1 MSKVKSQL
9 HDSRHVLL
17 AFTFQVQPVHN
28 KMILKYL
35 NSRHIVVIFTIDLR
49 RQTLYNLTWTILD
62 KWGSQMTG
70 KGGGVERLTDKLN
83 LTSAGDVTVSAPVQ
97 WVGIPWNFILYLVPS
112 MYSINIGCN
121 PSSNASSLA
130 LHTIKN
136 KWWVYKKYL
145 W

>member
-49 RQTLYNLTWTILD
+49 GQTLYNLTWNYTQQVRMAND
-62 KWGSQMTG
+62 GE
-70 KGGGVERLTDKLN
+70 GGGIERLTDKLN

-97 WVGIPWNFILYLVPS
+97 WVEIPCNFILYLVPS

-121 PSSNASSLA
+121 PSSSASSLA
-130 LHTIKN
+130 LHTTKN
-136 KWWVYKKYL
+136 K
-145 W
+145 

>member
-49 RQTLYNLTWTILD
+49 GQTLYNLTWNYTQQVRMAND
-62 KWGSQMTG
+62 GE
-70 KGGGVERLTDKLN
+70 GGGIKRLTDKLN

-97 WVGIPWNFILYLVPS
+97 WVGIPCNFILYLVPS

-121 PSSNASSLA
+121 PSSSASSLA
-130 LHTIKN
+130 LHTTKN
-136 KWWVYKKYL
+136 K
-145 W
+145 

>member
-49 RQTLYNLTWTILD
+49 GQTLYNLTWNYTQQVRMAND
-62 KWGSQMTG
+62 GE
-70 KGGGVERLTDKLN
+70 GGGGDRKVDGQAQLN
-83 LTSAGDVTVSAPVQ
+83 ICG
-97 WVGIPWNFILYLVPS
+97 
-112 MYSINIGCN
+112 
-121 PSSNASSLA
+121 
-130 LHTIKN
+130 
-136 KWWVYKKYL
+136 
-145 W
+145 